1 MHICHVYVTLLPHL
15 VHSVLTNIGPVSGC
29 LWTLVEK
36 TIFFFLAGNM
46 TLNSEQQGHLNLIF
60 WKIFDF

>member
-29 LWTLVEK
+29 LVEK